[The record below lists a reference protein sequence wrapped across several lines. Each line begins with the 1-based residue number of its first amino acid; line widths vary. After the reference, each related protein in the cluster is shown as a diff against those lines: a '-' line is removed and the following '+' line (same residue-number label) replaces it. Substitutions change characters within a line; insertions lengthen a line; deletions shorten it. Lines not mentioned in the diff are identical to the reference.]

1 VKNDVMARRYARALY
16 ELGREEGLEKQFQ
29 ADLENVVALVEGSEE
44 FRAIMVSP
52 LYDITLK
59 KKILSG
65 MVPKLA
71 LSPYAVNFFNILL
84 DKDRFSFLPEI
95 QKAYQDLLDAASGKV
110 KAHVLSAV
118 ELDSAQQQK
127 VAAVFSTVMKKNV
140 DVEIAVDPSLIGG
153 LVVEVEGMVY
163 DGSIRT
169 QLSKIKQSLKGEM

>member
-1 VKNDVMARRYARALY
+1 MARRYARALY

-29 ADLENVVALVEGSEE
+29 DDMDNVVALAEE
-44 FRAIMVSP
+44 SDEFKAIMVSP

-59 KKILSG
+59 KRILSG

-71 LSPYAVNFFNILL
+71 ISPFALNFFYILL

-95 QKAYQDLLDAASGKV
+95 RKAYQDFLDAASGKV
-110 KAHVLSAV
+110 KAQVLSAID
-118 ELDSAQQQK
+118 LDAAQQQK
-127 VAAVFSTVMKKNV
+127 IAAVFSQVMRKSV

-163 DGSIRT
+163 DGSIKT

>member
-1 VKNDVMARRYARALY
+1 LKNDVMARRYARALY

-29 ADLENVVALVEGSEE
+29 DDMDNVVALAEE
-44 FRAIMVSP
+44 SDEFKAIMVSP

-59 KKILSG
+59 KRILSG

-71 LSPYAVNFFNILL
+71 ISPFALNFFYILL

-95 QKAYQDLLDAASGKV
+95 RKAYQDFLDAASGKV
-110 KAHVLSAV
+110 KAQVLSAID
-118 ELDSAQQQK
+118 LDAAQQQK
-127 VAAVFSTVMKKNV
+127 IAAVFSQVMRKSV

-163 DGSIRT
+163 DGSIKT

>member
-1 VKNDVMARRYARALY
+1 MKNDVMARRYARALY

-29 ADLENVVALVEGSEE
+29 VDMENVVALAEESEE
-44 FRAIMVSP
+44 FKAIMVSP

-65 MVPKLA
+65 MAPKLE
-71 LSPYAVNFFNILL
+71 LSPYAINFLNILL
-84 DKDRFSFLPEI
+84 DKDRFSFLSDI
-95 QKAYQDLLDAASGKV
+95 RKAYQDILDVASGKV
-110 KAHVLSAV
+110 KAQVVSAI
-118 ELDSAQQQK
+118 ELDAAQQQK
-127 VAAVFSTVMKKNV
+127 VAAVFSKVMNKNV

-163 DGSIRT
+163 DGSIKT

>member
-1 VKNDVMARRYARALY
+1 MKNDVMARRYARALY

-29 ADLENVVALVEGSEE
+29 DDMDNVVALAEE
-44 FRAIMVSP
+44 SDEFKAIMVSP

-59 KKILSG
+59 KRILSG

-71 LSPYAVNFFNILL
+71 ISPFALNFFYILL

-95 QKAYQDLLDAASGKV
+95 RKAYQDFLDAASGKV
-110 KAHVLSAV
+110 KAQVLSAID
-118 ELDSAQQQK
+118 LDAAQQQK
-127 VAAVFSTVMKKNV
+127 IAAVFSQVMRKSV

-163 DGSIRT
+163 DGSIKT